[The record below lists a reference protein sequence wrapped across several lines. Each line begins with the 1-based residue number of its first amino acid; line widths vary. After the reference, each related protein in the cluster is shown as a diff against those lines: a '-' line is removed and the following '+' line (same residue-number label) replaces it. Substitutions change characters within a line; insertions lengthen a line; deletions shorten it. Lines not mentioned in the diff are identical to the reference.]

1 MGRSIQISAYK
12 ERRGFLEGKSFQE
25 KELDMKSVDKALV
38 PEGKGKSAFSMV
50 SVPAHFLQRYE
61 DSYLREQHGNS
72 CGRMKPERGRVCPLF
87 ELYTAF

>member
-38 PEGKGKSAFSMV
+38 SEGKGKSAFSMV
-50 SVPAHFLQRYE
+50 SVCWLIFCKDMRTH
-61 DSYLREQHGNS
+61 
-72 CGRMKPERGRVCPLF
+72 V
-87 ELYTAF
+87 